1 MPIPPYFPEINY
13 GYDVGFTTI
22 IFGLIG
28 SCIGCLFIL
37 LLSYFEFKFK
47 KKNSKP

>member
-1 MPIPPYFPEINY
+1 MPIPPYFPEISY
-13 GYDVGFTTI
+13 GYYDGFTTI

-47 KKNSKP
+47 NQNSNR